1 MEAKTPAEFFDK
13 ALPKRFDPS
22 KAEGFDATIQ
32 MNITG
37 SKGGEWTVTIKDG
50 KLETKKGTY
59 SNPSMTIT
67 VADSDFLDLVNG
79 KVSGERAF
87 VSGRLKFEGNLSV
100 ALKILQSG
108 LL

>member
-13 ALPKRFDPS
+13 VLPKGFDSS
-22 KAEGFDATIQ
+22 KAEGFDATVQ

-50 KLETKKGTY
+50 KLEVKKGTF
-59 SNPSMTIT
+59 SNPSMTVI

-79 KVSGERAF
+79 KISGERAF
-87 VSGRLKFEGNLSV
+87 MSGRLKFEGSLSV